1 MTRPA
6 RSLVLL
12 AAGLVTSAC
21 GGDAPGAEYD
31 LTVEEIALT
40 READDHVDVEVP
52 VLCTATE
59 YTRISDP
66 STGRPG
72 TCPASEWCLAARW
85 YPRSAL
91 GPAPREEGGELR
103 FDVALSAVTFTGEP
117 VGTAESCQ
125 TDSARPLDG
134 VRIIMSATSAE
145 PVMGTD
151 LVASVVVSRRQA
163 DVPGELLEHAHDILI
178 SP

>member
-1 MTRPA
+1 MTRRAP
-6 RSLVLL
+6 SWVLL
-12 AAGLVTSAC
+12 GVGLAAAAC

-72 TCPASEWCLAARW
+72 TCPASEWCLAVSW

-91 GPAPREEGGELR
+91 SPAPREEAGELL
-103 FDVALSAVTFTGEP
+103 FDVALSAVTFSGEP
-117 VGTAESCQ
+117 VGTAASCQ
-125 TDSARPLDG
+125 TDTARPLDG

-145 PVMGTD
+145 PVPGTD
-151 LVASVVVSRRQA
+151 LVASVVISRRQA
-163 DVPGELLEHAHDILI
+163 DVPGELLEHARDILI